1 MYLAKPLVI
10 AVLSGLIW
18 GTVAYCLLSNESTWG
33 RVSDFSWLSFILS
46 PVVGVLVYY
55 CSYWIFYQRL
65 YLRIFWSIL
74 MLYFS
79 SGMLALFLGI
89 ADFFHP
95 LRSENET
102 WFSLTEVPLSFWWGI
117 TFTPFLWTLFLF
129 AFGNQELIRYLVKK
143 STV

>member
-1 MYLAKPLVI
+1 MFLAKPLVI

-18 GTVAYCLLSNESTWG
+18 GTIAYGLLCNESAWG
-33 RVSDFSWLSFILS
+33 RITDFSWLCFILS
-46 PVVGVLVYY
+46 PVIGLLVYY
-55 CSYWIFYQRL
+55 LSYWIFSKGL
-65 YLRIFWSIL
+65 WVRILWSVV

-79 SGMLALFLGI
+79 SGLLGLFLGM

-95 LRSENET
+95 LRSGSEV
-102 WFSLTEVPLSFWWGI
+102 WYGFTEMPLSFWWGI

>member
-1 MYLAKPLVI
+1 MLINKPVVI
-10 AVLSGLIW
+10 SALSGLIW
-18 GTVAYCLLSNESTWG
+18 GTLAYGLLSHESTWG
-33 RVSDFSWLSFILS
+33 RVSEVGWICFVLS

-55 CSYWIFYQRL
+55 CSCWIFSKSL
-65 YLRIFWSIL
+65 WLRIFWSIL

-79 SGMLALFLGI
+79 SGLLGLFLGVT
-89 ADFFHP
+89 DLFHP
-95 LRSENET
+95 LRSENES

-143 STV
+143 STH

>member
-1 MYLAKPLVI
+1 MFLSKPVVI
-10 AVLSGLIW
+10 SAFCGLIW
-18 GTVAYCLLSNESTWG
+18 GTLAYGLLSHESTWG
-33 RVSDFSWLSFILS
+33 RVSEVGWICFVLS

-79 SGMLALFLGI
+79 TGLLALFLGI

-95 LRSENET
+95 LRSGSEV
-102 WFSLTEVPLSFWWGI
+102 WYSFTEMLLSFWWGI

-143 STV
+143 NTA

>member
-1 MYLAKPLVI
+1 MFLAKPLVI

-79 SGMLALFLGI
+79 TGLLALFLGI

-95 LRSENET
+95 LRSESET
-102 WFSLTEVPLSFWWGI
+102 GFSLTEVPLSFWWGI

-129 AFGNQELIRYLVKK
+129 AFGNQEVIKYLVKK
-143 STV
+143 STA

>member
-1 MYLAKPLVI
+1 MFLAKPLVI

-18 GTVAYCLLSNESTWG
+18 GTVAYGLLYNESAWG
-33 RVSDFSWLSFILS
+33 RITDFSWLCLILS
-46 PVVGVLVYY
+46 PVIGVLVYY
-55 CSYWIFYQRL
+55 LSC
-65 YLRIFWSIL
+65 RIFSKGIWVRILWSIL

-79 SGMLALFLGI
+79 SGLLGLFLGM

-95 LRSENET
+95 LSSGSEV
-102 WFSLTEVPLSFWWGI
+102 WYSFTEMPLSFWWGI

-129 AFGNQELIRYLVKK
+129 AFGNQELIKHLVKK